1 MKMFLFPKK
10 EFIATSSAEEASF
23 YKDILVR
30 NGIDFTSKTKN
41 SSAEGLMRSGDFMD
55 RMGERIKDT
64 YIYYIYVDEKDFDKA
79 KNVVYEA
86 TKK

>member
-1 MKMFLFPKK
+1 MFLFPKK

-41 SSAEGLMRSGDFMD
+41 SSAESLMRSGGCLD

>member
-1 MKMFLFPKK
+1 MFLFSKK
-10 EFIATSSAEEASF
+10 EIIVKSSAEEASF
-23 YKDILVR
+23 YKDIR
-30 NGIDFTSKTKN
+30 GRRGIDFRRKTKN
-41 SSAEGLMRSGDFMD
+41 SSAEGLMRSGGFMD

>member
-1 MKMFLFPKK
+1 MFLFPKK

-79 KNVVYEA
+79 KNVVCEA